1 MASCW
6 YVLFVAISFST
17 LTHAWRGFRGGII
30 TWTFENDPTTKPP
43 NHVSWRP
50 YGTRPPTTWRP
61 WNSYTTPRP
70 FPWAPANPQLKL
82 NLLFRTAWSLS
93 STRCRYRD
101 DYYLYVMYDIWRVG
115 GGSYSVWEYRR
126 IGCLDYS
133 ESEDWAEV
141 FFNATFPSDIRLIRF
156 RSNPWDPGCCW
167 IGMNDSSYS
176 GAYFNLE
183 ASVNLTTLSQVRP
196 NSSPFSS
203 LPLIVNLTHIREV
216 IRIPVVDPDG
226 DKVVCRWHGNE
237 SSFPFAV
244 LDEENCTLT
253 YNGNSVT
260 GTIYP
265 VLLDL
270 EDYPSWETTYDNNT
284 IISRTNLQFTVQIK
298 HPIVCHPGYCK
309 NGGTCYRP
317 WYWGLY
323 CACPTGYSGLRCESQ
338 VSSSVSCGERHMQ
351 IQLGKASFP
360 GVSAG
365 SLQLRSSQCIGR
377 DGGSHIYFTFGLDEC
392 GTQHNE
398 TDTEIIYSN
407 EVIYRDYWNDTIITR
422 QKKIAAQFVCVYK
435 REGHASTSF
444 SIRKTA
450 SLKLGSN
457 GTITFLMDIYRTHAY
472 LSAYRWWEYPIRVG
486 LNDPLFIQYSVQSN
500 KTGIYVF
507 ADSCYATNTGS
518 PNTWPRYK
526 FIDKGCPKDSGTQY
540 NYRLSPVQRFSIRS
554 FRFMQQHADQV
565 VYLHCRLV
573 VCHRSLSSRCQQR
586 CDHALIRKR
595 RGLDQSENQEVDL
608 FVPLMGDKSDV
619 RFGGQKGSVHNK
631 PMIAGLGALGGLLI
645 LVSAAFVFVTMRK
658 KQDVN
663 DKPAIELDAVASAAN
678 QGIEEDAE
686 VKEHAQTCA

>member
-1 MASCW
+1 
-6 YVLFVAISFST
+6 
-17 LTHAWRGFRGGII
+17 
-30 TWTFENDPTTKPP
+30 
-43 NHVSWRP
+43 
-50 YGTRPPTTWRP
+50 
-61 WNSYTTPRP
+61 
-70 FPWAPANPQLKL
+70 
-82 NLLFRTAWSLS
+82 
-93 STRCRYRD
+93 
-101 DYYLYVMYDIWRVG
+101 
-115 GGSYSVWEYRR
+115 
-126 IGCLDYS
+126 
-133 ESEDWAEV
+133 
-141 FFNATFPSDIRLIRF
+141 
-156 RSNPWDPGCCW
+156 
-167 IGMNDSSYS
+167 
-176 GAYFNLE
+176 
-183 ASVNLTTLSQVRP
+183 
-196 NSSPFSS
+196 
-203 LPLIVNLTHIREV
+203 
-216 IRIPVVDPDG
+216 
-226 DKVVCRWHGNE
+226 
-237 SSFPFAV
+237 
-244 LDEENCTLT
+244 
-253 YNGNSVT
+253 
-260 GTIYP
+260 
-265 VLLDL
+265 
-270 EDYPSWETTYDNNT
+270 
-284 IISRTNLQFTVQIK
+284 
-298 HPIVCHPGYCK
+298 
-309 NGGTCYRP
+309 
-317 WYWGLY
+317 
-323 CACPTGYSGLRCESQ
+323 
-338 VSSSVSCGERHMQ
+338 MQ

-526 FIDKGCPKDSGTQY
+526 FIDKG
-540 NYRLSPVQRFSIRS
+540 
-554 FRFMQQHADQV
+554 
-565 VYLHCRLV
+565 
-573 VCHRSLSSRCQQR
+573 SRCQQR

-686 VKEHAQTCA
+686 GKKYIVEESLVKDFLTHLNHLEMMRNGHMKSKRKKQQEDRMSFDDFDWNKMLDDGTLEKQRVAILDKCIDHYQLLSVRNKNKPEKLRAIIKHLTEQRNSEDGSDDEVFNEIGESSDAFSDSSSDSDTD